1 MSLAEFITYDS
12 DGDVILAVKCLN
24 LHILQVCYL
33 LPFASLSKLF
43 GGLIRVLNTLQNS
56 NFVESI

>member
-1 MSLAEFITYDS
+1 MSLAEFITYDG

-43 GGLIRVLNTLQNS
+43 
-56 NFVESI
+56 